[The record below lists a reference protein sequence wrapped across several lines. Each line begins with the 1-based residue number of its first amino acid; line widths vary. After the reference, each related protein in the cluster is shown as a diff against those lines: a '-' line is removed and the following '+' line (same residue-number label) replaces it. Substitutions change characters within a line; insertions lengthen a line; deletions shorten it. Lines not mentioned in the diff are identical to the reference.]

1 MKKFFTALSQKAT
14 NFYNV
19 FNSRKIDNLH
29 YSPQIILPDYDD
41 IVKITTAHIGGGADV
56 SDKVSMQV
64 QAQILE
70 NANTSKYTA
79 VGNVSYKTTN
89 ENLQFSDVATQIEV
103 ELGTPTITE
112 N

>member
-1 MKKFFTALSQKAT
+1 
-14 NFYNV
+14 
-19 FNSRKIDNLH
+19 
-29 YSPQIILPDYDD
+29 
-41 IVKITTAHIGGGADV
+41 
-56 SDKVSMQV
+56 
-64 QAQILE
+64 LE